1 MKNISIL
8 LLFLFLLGNVKA
20 QESTEKKIIQFS
32 GLVVTPDS
40 LIGIPFVNIYESVSR
55 KGTSSNVEGFFSF
68 AAKTGDTILFSS
80 IGFKKSSFVIP
91 TDLESNKYSVVKF
104 MVSDTTYIDS
114 VVIYPWPTKEMLRKA
129 FLELEFE
136 ESDIDRA
143 MKNLE
148 REYLKEIGETMAYD
162 ADENVDYYMRQ
173 EAQKYYWAGQMPPQN
188 IFNLFAWAKF
198 IEAWKRGD
206 FKTKKQRKKD
216 N

>member
-80 IGFKKSSFVIP
+80 IGFKNSSFVIP

>member
-8 LLFLFLLGNVKA
+8 LLFLFFLGNVKA

-80 IGFKKSSFVIP
+80 IGFKNSSFVIP